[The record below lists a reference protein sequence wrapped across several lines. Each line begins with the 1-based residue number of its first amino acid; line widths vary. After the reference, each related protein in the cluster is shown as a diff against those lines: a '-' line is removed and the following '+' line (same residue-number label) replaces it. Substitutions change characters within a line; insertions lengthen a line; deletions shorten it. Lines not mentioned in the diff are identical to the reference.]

1 MSPYGVFIHL
11 HTFGKK
17 QNKNRQKNPTVL
29 SCPTRWSL
37 KTKRIALHILLI
49 SPPVHVDEE

>member
-17 QNKNRQKNPTVL
+17 QNKNRQKTPTVL

-37 KTKRIALHILLI
+37 KIKRIALHILLI